1 VIEDTF
7 HITVAMSSAAMTEVR
22 GVEQALK
29 VWAAYIVLYDGAH
42 DLGLWYF
49 QVLTDVFGKSI
60 HNLGMAANSRC
71 LHVQW
76 IVEDSV
82 IPTLTKK
89 LAPMLLRMAKQFPS
103 LHQTATLISSRT
115 NSLPV

>member
-1 VIEDTF
+1 MQNTR
-7 HITVAMSSAAMTEVR
+7 A
-22 GVEQALK
+22 QAVGLK
-29 VWAAYIVLYDGAH
+29 VRAAHIVLYDGAH

-49 QVLTDVFGKSI
+49 QVLADLFGKSI
-60 HNLGMAANSRC
+60 HNLGMAGNSRC

-89 LAPMLLRMAKQFPS
+89 LAPMLLQMAKQFPS
-103 LHQTATLISSRT
+103 LH
-115 NSLPV
+115 

>member
-1 VIEDTF
+1 MSCEDL
-7 HITVAMSSAAMTEVR
+7 TEVR
-22 GVEQALK
+22 GVERALK
-29 VWAAYIVLYDGAH
+29 VWAACTVLYDCAH

-49 QVLTDVFGKSI
+49 QVLADLFSKSI
-60 HNLGMAANSRC
+60 HNLSMAGNSRC

-89 LAPMLLRMAKQFPS
+89 LAPMLLQMAKQLPS
-103 LHQTATLISSRT
+103 LH
-115 NSLPV
+115 

>member
-1 VIEDTF
+1 MRNPDRSE
-7 HITVAMSSAAMTEVR
+7 

-29 VWAAYIVLYDGAH
+29 VWAAYTVLYDIAH

-49 QVLTDVFGKSI
+49 QVLTDFFGKSI
-60 HNLGMAANSRC
+60 HNLGMAGNNRC

-82 IPTLTKK
+82 IPPHEET
-89 LAPMLLRMAKQFPS
+89 
-103 LHQTATLISSRT
+103 
-115 NSLPV
+115 